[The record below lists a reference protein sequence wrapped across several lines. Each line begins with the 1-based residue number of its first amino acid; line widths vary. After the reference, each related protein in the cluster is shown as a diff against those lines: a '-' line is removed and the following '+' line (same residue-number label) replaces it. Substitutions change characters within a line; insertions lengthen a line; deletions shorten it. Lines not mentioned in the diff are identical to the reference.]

1 MCISCTISGDHASG
15 EYKNHKILHLKEAYN
30 NISSTVKEIDPN
42 IVRRQNQLRED
53 LSKIDLKI
61 KEVNNNATH
70 VEEQITS
77 MFRKALDELK
87 QETQKKLS
95 FLIGDQLE
103 LKRQFDHIEWM
114 ESFLKYSL
122 QVQEPNDFL
131 GTWNKY
137 TKYKKDLLSLTNL
150 SINTEVKADMKV

>member
-1 MCISCTISGDHASG
+1 
-15 EYKNHKILHLKEAYN
+15 
-30 NISSTVKEIDPN
+30 
-42 IVRRQNQLRED
+42 
-53 LSKIDLKI
+53 
-61 KEVNNNATH
+61 
-70 VEEQITS
+70 